1 MIFFKSF
8 LKEALKGHLEAFP
21 DHVLK
26 FYHFMGTF
34 FLRSLVKHI

>member
-21 DHVLK
+21 DHVLNLLP
-26 FYHFMGTF
+26 FHGHFF
-34 FLRSLVKHI
+34 PQIVS